1 MAQVSFT
8 VANRSH
14 SVACR
19 DGEEPHL
26 LALVER
32 LQRHAPAAMRASA
45 GTSAERTLLLIAL
58 MLADELDE
66 RDRTPAAPAA
76 APAAEPPVPAREPEL
91 PQDLL
96 DEIAERLEAVA
107 AALEDHGHVA

>member
-1 MAQVSFT
+1 MAQVTFT
-8 VANRSH
+8 IANRSH

-45 GTSAERTLLLIAL
+45 GTSSERTLLLIAL

-66 RDRTPAAPAA
+66 RDRTPAPAA
-76 APAAEPPVPAREPEL
+76 PVSQEPEL

-107 AALEDHGHVA
+107 AALEDRGHVA

>member
-8 VANRSH
+8 IANRSH

-66 RDRTPAAPAA
+66 RDRTPAAAPP
-76 APAAEPPVPAREPEL
+76 APAPEVAVQEPEL
-91 PQDLL
+91 PQNLL

>member
-8 VANRSH
+8 IANRSH

-66 RDRTPAAPAA
+66 RDRTPAAPPPAPAPEAA
-76 APAAEPPVPAREPEL
+76 AQEPEL

>member
-8 VANRSH
+8 IANRSH

-66 RDRTPAAPAA
+66 RDRTPAAPDPASEPA
-76 APAAEPPVPAREPEL
+76 APAQEPEL

-96 DEIAERLEAVA
+96 DEIAARLEAVA

>member
-8 VANRSH
+8 IANRSH

-45 GTSAERTLLLIAL
+45 GTSAERTLLLIGL

-66 RDRTPAAPAA
+66 RDRTPAPA
-76 APAAEPPVPAREPEL
+76 APAPQEPEL

-107 AALEDHGHVA
+107 AALEDRDHVA

>member
-8 VANRSH
+8 IANRSH

-66 RDRTPAAPAA
+66 RDRTPAAPPPDA
-76 APAAEPPVPAREPEL
+76 APEPAAQEPEL

>member
-1 MAQVSFT
+1 MAQVTFT
-8 VANRSH
+8 IANRSH

-45 GTSAERTLLLIAL
+45 GTSSERTLLLIAL

-66 RDRTPAAPAA
+66 RDRAPVATVSTPQ
-76 APAAEPPVPAREPEL
+76 EPEL

-96 DEIAERLEAVA
+96 NEIAERLEAIA

>member
-8 VANRSH
+8 IANKSH
-14 SVACR
+14 TVACR

-66 RDRTPAAPAA
+66 RDRAPVRT
-76 APAAEPPVPAREPEL
+76 APEREPEALREPEL

-107 AALEDHGHVA
+107 AALEDHGDVA

>member
-8 VANRSH
+8 IANRSH

-66 RDRTPAAPAA
+66 RDRTPAAASP
-76 APAAEPPVPAREPEL
+76 APAPEAAVQEPEL

>member
-1 MAQVSFT
+1 MAQVTFT
-8 VANRSH
+8 IANRSH

-19 DGEEPHL
+19 DGEESHL

-45 GTSAERTLLLIAL
+45 GTSSERTLLLIAL

-66 RDRTPAAPAA
+66 RDRAPAA
-76 APAAEPPVPAREPEL
+76 AVSTPQEPEL

-96 DEIAERLEAVA
+96 EEIAERLEAVA

>member
-8 VANRSH
+8 IANRSH

-66 RDRTPAAPAA
+66 RDRTPAAAPPA
-76 APAAEPPVPAREPEL
+76 
-91 PQDLL
+91 
-96 DEIAERLEAVA
+96 
-107 AALEDHGHVA
+107 